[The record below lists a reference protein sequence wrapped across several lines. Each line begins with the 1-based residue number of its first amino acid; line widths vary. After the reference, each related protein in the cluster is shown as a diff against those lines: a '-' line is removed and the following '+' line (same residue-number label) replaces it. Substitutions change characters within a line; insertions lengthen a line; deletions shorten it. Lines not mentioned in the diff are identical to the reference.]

1 MKPKPTSRPVRPK
14 PRTFDSFPENYVC
27 PVCKTNDDGE
37 CVLLIDDTRYVE
49 GKNIKKTIP
58 VHMACSVANR
68 INTLDTG
75 TKLTYRIFK

>member
-1 MKPKPTSRPVRPK
+1 
-14 PRTFDSFPENYVC
+14 
-27 PVCKTNDDGE
+27 
-37 CVLLIDDTRYVE
+37 VLLIDDTRYVE

-75 TKLTYRIFK
+75 TKLIYRIFK